1 MANAELITAICK
13 QILAMQE
20 NSVTNM
26 VKILIDDV
34 KADLRSLRN
43 DVNGLQVSAQFMSTQ
58 TEELKSRVEL
68 IIKKVR
74 ENRKG
79 PNQP

>member
-1 MANAELITAICK
+1 MANAELVTAICK
-13 QILAMQE
+13 KLLAMQE

-26 VKILIDDV
+26 VKVLIDDV

-43 DVNGLQVSAQFMSTQ
+43 DVNALQMSAQFMSTQ

-68 IIKKVR
+68 IEKST
-74 ENRKG
+74 RKSRRA
-79 PNQP
+79 